1 MGRAAGSVEVH
12 PVAAQPEP
20 ALLAVRARAHREAR
34 FPLRRRR
41 RGARRVRVGPLLL
54 RLLVVVRLMLVWWLL
69 VLVLRVLR
77 VWMRRVERRRGLD
90 VDRGRRGLAVAVAMA
105 TALAARD
112 IEPHAA
118 MASLV
123 VVREAADMVM
133 ARARRRHAKHVSRG
147 PADVVVVVVM
157 AGAVGHGL
165 QRHGVVELQGVRRD
179 GAGEARR
186 RG

>member
-1 MGRAAGSVEVH
+1 MH

-34 FPLRRRR
+34 FPLRRR
-41 RGARRVRVGPLLL
+41 VCVGPLLL

-105 TALAARD
+105 V
-112 IEPHAA
+112 HG
-118 MASLV
+118 
-123 VVREAADMVM
+123 
-133 ARARRRHAKHVSRG
+133 RG
-147 PADVVVVVVM
+147 R
-157 AGAVGHGL
+157 GG
-165 QRHGVVELQGVRRD
+165 RHG
-179 GAGEARR
+179 
-186 RG
+186 RGGRE